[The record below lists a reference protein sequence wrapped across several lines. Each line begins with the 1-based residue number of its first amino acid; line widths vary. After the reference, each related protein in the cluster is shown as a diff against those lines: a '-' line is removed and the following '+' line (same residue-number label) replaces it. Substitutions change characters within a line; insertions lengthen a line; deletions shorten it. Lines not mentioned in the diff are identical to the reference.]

1 MWGWGWDWDWESR
14 HVRKKN
20 VFLFLS
26 PLPSPPLTASLIY
39 TVAVFFVF
47 LFSYFP
53 QSAVFFQG
61 MTSLP
66 ARDDTP
72 PISTLTKPQTK
83 TRYSIYAAI
92 ITIVTN
98 HYRPQRD
105 ARELDARKKLTRS
118 LRFLIPSTVHFQ

>member
-1 MWGWGWDWDWESR
+1 MGLGMGLGLGRPPCE
-14 HVRKKN
+14 KK
-20 VFLFLS
+20 
-26 PLPSPPLTASLIY
+26 
-39 TVAVFFVF
+39 TVFVF
-47 LFSYFP
+47 LFPPPSPTHRFGDLYRRRLFRF
-53 QSAVFFQG
+53 SVFVFSPKCRFFFLSE

-66 ARDDTP
+66 ALDYIP